1 MSRNITM
8 IASVCFWVGLVYA
21 VDKPTELQDTCVT
34 SECHTVYKEKAHLH
48 GPVALD
54 DCRACHKPEDPAQHT
69 WKLLQP
75 PNDLC
80 QSCHLETATMK
91 NVHEPLKTGTCL
103 DCHDPHSSD
112 NKFFLHKLT
121 IAEQCAECHDTTKHK
136 EFLHGPVAV
145 GECTICH
152 DSHSSDYP
160 ALLKVEPKD
169 LCFSCHVMTAEEL
182 QQYEYVHEPAKGDCA
197 GCHDPHGASNSKMI
211 KDSSSQLCFSCHE
224 EIHQI
229 AENSIVKHDM
239 ITEEGGCLRCH
250 TPHASTVQNLLKD
263 APETLCM
270 TCHSEP
276 QGISQDE
283 VMPAF
288 KELEDKKFL
297 HGPVAEKNCSGCHKA
312 HGSDH
317 FRLLTKDYPPKFYAP
332 FDVKNYELCFSC
344 HPEAVSLTDQT
355 SNLTEFRNGS
365 QNLHYL
371 HVNKDPRGRTCRAC
385 HQTHASNLPKHI
397 RKSVPY
403 GMWELPVQFEKT
415 DTGGVCTPGCHVAKE
430 YDRENPV
437 DYSVSRSNISP
448 VEQ

>member
-1 MSRNITM
+1 MMSRNITM

-169 LCFSCHVMTAEEL
+169 LCFS
-182 QQYEYVHEPAKGDCA
+182 
-197 GCHDPHGASNSKMI
+197 
-211 KDSSSQLCFSCHE
+211 
-224 EIHQI
+224 
-229 AENSIVKHDM
+229 
-239 ITEEGGCLRCH
+239 
-250 TPHASTVQNLLKD
+250 
-263 APETLCM
+263 
-270 TCHSEP
+270 
-276 QGISQDE
+276 
-283 VMPAF
+283 
-288 KELEDKKFL
+288 
-297 HGPVAEKNCSGCHKA
+297 
-312 HGSDH
+312 
-317 FRLLTKDYPPKFYAP
+317 
-332 FDVKNYELCFSC
+332 
-344 HPEAVSLTDQT
+344 
-355 SNLTEFRNGS
+355 
-365 QNLHYL
+365 
-371 HVNKDPRGRTCRAC
+371 
-385 HQTHASNLPKHI
+385 
-397 RKSVPY
+397 
-403 GMWELPVQFEKT
+403 
-415 DTGGVCTPGCHVAKE
+415 
-430 YDRENPV
+430 
-437 DYSVSRSNISP
+437 
-448 VEQ
+448 